1 MARNVWLM
9 EADGGQTKSKP
20 ATFGEFQLLQ
30 NKQLQAKKQPQKSN
44 PIPPLPAQVKARH
57 AQTTQPTSAPRVSGI
72 VPQTTHSVVQ
82 PVKTAPTPT
91 TTVTTATPTEPE
103 RTTDDMIREMIEAQ
117 RKARIAE
124 LDKARDAA
132 LANLESEQSRLQPA
146 YYDARNQ
153 AAAQSDLGALNFA
166 QYMASRGVK
175 GGAAGMPEI
184 YRNAALQGEIGALN
198 RQEQMALDA
207 IERDRTG
214 VLSAYEQD
222 RVAALADLDARA
234 LQAQIEQMNT
244 DRQFGLQEASVTGE
258 YQGSPTLQKMMW
270 QSEVEYRNKQ
280 LAIDAAYK
288 QGQLSL
294 QRAQQAM
301 AAAKFEYQKQQDAL
315 NRQYQAEKDAYAR
328 QQDQL
333 ARMDSLGLT
342 ERAIGPNVAYVP
354 KSTPSQPVD
363 LSGYMEKAISLSGT
377 TSPSNVM
384 AYIRSLPISSQEKAN
399 MANSLGL
406 QK

>member
-1 MARNVWLM
+1 MGAFLM
-9 EADGGQTKSKP
+9 QRSE
-20 ATFGEFQLLQ
+20 
-30 NKQLQAKKQPQKSN
+30 NMAKKSMVQGLIDERAVPKQTAATSQKKPTVAEWHKAGMTAPEEEVLAKGTQRYDLSAPGKSASIPTIGSTPRVTGIIPQTSNSITQP
-44 PIPPLPAQVKARH
+44 V
-57 AQTTQPTSAPRVSGI
+57 QTTP
-72 VPQTTHSVVQ
+72 
-82 PVKTAPTPT
+82 
-91 TTVTTATPTEPE
+91 TATAPE
-103 RTTDDMIREMIEAQ
+103 RTTQDMINEMIEAQ

-214 VLSAYEQD
+214 VMNAYEQD
-222 RVAALADLDARA
+222 RIAALADLDARA
-234 LQAQIEQMNT
+234 LQAQIEQMNA

-270 QSEVEYRNKQ
+270 ESEVKFRNKQ
-280 LAIDAAYK
+280 LQIDAAYK
-288 QGQLSL
+288 SGQLSL

-301 AAAKFEYQKQQDAL
+301 AQAKFEYQKEQDALNRQYQQEQFEYQKQQDAL
-315 NRQYQAEKDAYAR
+315 AR
-328 QQDQL
+328 QDKL
-333 ARMDSLGLT
+333 ASQAFTTQNNQANAYSRYVND
-342 ERAIGPNVAYVP
+342 AI
-354 KSTPSQPVD
+354 KLRS
-363 LSGYMEKAISLSGT
+363 SGATNQEVIS
-377 TSPSNVM
+377 
-384 AYIRSLPISSQEKAN
+384 YIFSLPITAKEKADISN
-399 MANSLGL
+399 MLGIP
-406 QK
+406 K

>member
-1 MARNVWLM
+1 M
-9 EADGGQTKSKP
+9 
-20 ATFGEFQLLQ
+20 
-30 NKQLQAKKQPQKSN
+30 AKKSMVQGLIDERAVPKQTAVTSQKKPTVAEWHKAGMTAPEEEILAKGTNLQSSTRPLESNRISAVGSTPRVTGIIPQTSNSVTQP
-44 PIPPLPAQVKARH
+44 V
-57 AQTTQPTSAPRVSGI
+57 QTTP
-72 VPQTTHSVVQ
+72 
-82 PVKTAPTPT
+82 TAPTA
-91 TTVTTATPTEPE
+91 TAPE
-103 RTTDDMIREMIEAQ
+103 RTTQDMINEMIEAQ

-132 LANLESEQSRLQPA
+132 LANLEGEQAQLKPA

-166 QYMASRGVK
+166 QYMASRGVT
-175 GGAAGMPEI
+175 GGAGGMPEI
-184 YRNAALQGEIGALN
+184 YRQNALQGEIGALN

-234 LQAQIEQMNT
+234 LQAQIEQMNA

-270 QSEVEYRNKQ
+270 QSEVEYRNKK

-384 AYIRSLPISSQEKAN
+384 AYINSLPISNLEKDR
-399 MANSLGL
+399 MAKSLGY
-406 QK
+406 

>member
-1 MARNVWLM
+1 MAKIDLLKQQAAM
-9 EADGGQTKSKP
+9 DADLKVGK
-20 ATFGEFQLLQ
+20 
-30 NKQLQAKKQPQKSN
+30 QAKKKSPVAKPVTAIPQKGDAVDRLTSYMETDA
-44 PIPPLPAQVKARH
+44 LPAGMTQSPLTKSGISTQVSVPSGGIIPTTSNSVYSPVTPTSPV
-57 AQTTQPTSAPRVSGI
+57 QTTP
-72 VPQTTHSVVQ
+72 
-82 PVKTAPTPT
+82 
-91 TTVTTATPTEPE
+91 TATAPE
-103 RTTDDMIREMIEAQ
+103 RTTQDMINEMIEAQ

-234 LQAQIEQMNT
+234 LQAQIEQMNA

-270 QSEVEYRNKQ
+270 ESDVKFRNKQ
-280 LAIDAAYK
+280 LQIDAAYK
-288 QGQLSL
+288 SGQLSL

-301 AAAKFEYQKQQDAL
+301 AQAKFEYQKEQDAL
-315 NRQYQAEKDAYAR
+315 NRQYQQEQFEYQKEQDALAR
-328 QQDQL
+328 QDKL
-333 ARMDSLGLT
+333 ASQAFTTQNNQANAYSRYVND
-342 ERAIGPNVAYVP
+342 AI
-354 KSTPSQPVD
+354 KLRS
-363 LSGYMEKAISLSGT
+363 SGATNQEVIS
-377 TSPSNVM
+377 
-384 AYIRSLPISSQEKAN
+384 YIFSLPITAKEKADISN
-399 MANSLGL
+399 MLGIP
-406 QK
+406 K

>member
-1 MARNVWLM
+1 M
-9 EADGGQTKSKP
+9 
-20 ATFGEFQLLQ
+20 
-30 NKQLQAKKQPQKSN
+30 AKKSMVQGLIDERAIPKQTAVTSQKKPTVAEWHKAGMTAPEEEVLAKGTNLQFSTRPLESNRISAAGSAPKVAGIIPQTSNSITQP
-44 PIPPLPAQVKARH
+44 V
-57 AQTTQPTSAPRVSGI
+57 QTTP
-72 VPQTTHSVVQ
+72 
-82 PVKTAPTPT
+82 
-91 TTVTTATPTEPE
+91 TATAPE
-103 RTTDDMIREMIEAQ
+103 RTTQDMINEMIEAQ

-132 LANLESEQSRLQPA
+132 LANLEGEQAQLKPA

-166 QYMASRGVK
+166 QYMASRGVT
-175 GGAAGMPEI
+175 GGAGGMPEI
-184 YRNAALQGEIGALN
+184 YRQNALQGEIGALN

-234 LQAQIEQMNT
+234 LQAQIEQMNA

-384 AYIRSLPISSQEKAN
+384 AYINSLPISNLEKDR
-399 MANSLGL
+399 MAKSLGY
-406 QK
+406 

>member
-1 MARNVWLM
+1 MARTERVIGPNVWLM
-9 EADGGQTKSKP
+9 ETDGGQTKSKP

-30 NKQLQAKKQPQKSN
+30 KKQKQPTVTKT
-44 PIPPLPAQVKARH
+44 PTTAPPLPATERVIGPNVAYVPKSTPSQQVKARH

-91 TTVTTATPTEPE
+91 TTTPTTTTPTEPE
-103 RTTDDMIREMIEAQ
+103 RTIEDMIREMIEAQ

-234 LQAQIEQMNT
+234 LQAQIEQMNA
-244 DRQFGLQEASVTGE
+244 DRRF
-258 YQGSPTLQKMMW
+258 
-270 QSEVEYRNKQ
+270 
-280 LAIDAAYK
+280 
-288 QGQLSL
+288 
-294 QRAQQAM
+294 
-301 AAAKFEYQKQQDAL
+301 
-315 NRQYQAEKDAYAR
+315 
-328 QQDQL
+328 
-333 ARMDSLGLT
+333 
-342 ERAIGPNVAYVP
+342 
-354 KSTPSQPVD
+354 
-363 LSGYMEKAISLSGT
+363 
-377 TSPSNVM
+377 
-384 AYIRSLPISSQEKAN
+384 
-399 MANSLGL
+399 
-406 QK
+406 